1 MTLLLPPLDG
11 RLELK
16 GLLGEG
22 GMGQVHRAWDGGLE
36 RAVAVK
42 FVRGS
47 DPREAERLILE
58 ARIQARV
65 EHPHVVRVHEVGT
78 LEGRPCIVMQLVEG
92 GTLGEL
98 PPDAPLALRV
108 ELLRQAALG
117 LHAAHRQGLI
127 HRDVKP
133 GNILVDTPPSG
144 EPRAL
149 VSDFGLARDEEGG
162 LTRTGLPAG
171 TFDYMAPE
179 VLLGAGPVDFR
190 ADVYALGAT
199 AYATLSGRPPFRE
212 ETVWQ
217 PGQSPSAMHTQVVGG
232 PGLLRRILEEEPT
245 PLADIPQ
252 DLQTVIAKAMEKEAA
267 ERYASAEAFAE
278 DLGRFARGE
287 AILARRTSRLEWFV
301 RWIHRNPG
309 LARTLGAALLLVVL
323 GLGFGVWTTHRAG
336 RQSLEAARLGAEAAA
351 MEELVRSEHLLPP
364 HDLRPAY
371 ARLRAMLADI
381 PAHSSNAPGPA
392 AFVLGRG
399 LQLLG
404 RTEEARQALARAWDL
419 GFRTPIAARAL
430 GEAEAQRYKEE
441 LALLPHIDD
450 PALHQARVKAL
461 QTRFR
466 DPALARL
473 RAALPKDAAA
483 YPLLAA
489 RMALVEDRLQEA
501 AQLAAGAA
509 LAPDQAAEAAG
520 IEGQARLAMGIATFE
535 NGDLPG
541 AAEAWQAAA
550 RAYRRATAIAR
561 SAQEPR
567 LRLAETELR
576 LAKIGM
582 LRQGP
587 DLARFASVQA
597 ALSEAEMLLP
607 DSPELLTTRSE
618 YEADRG
624 RVLRM
629 LGQDAT
635 PALEAAL
642 DLARRA
648 AAGAPDPR
656 QPLERLALACLIASD
671 PLVDGGTQDPGPLW
685 AEGLAA
691 AGRARSLS
699 PESSGPLTLETQMLL
714 RRSDRDSER
723 GGNGLADAERATEN
737 ARRLIQIGDR
747 PVQARNL
754 AAQALRSL
762 GLCRLQ
768 TGGDPSREFAE
779 AVVLA
784 QEVIRQSAANTSS
797 LAWGV
802 FIAAAQVEADLA
814 EGRVPGAALA
824 TGTGWAESLLTAQPG
839 NLMVS
844 AQVGEW
850 TLWRARAEALAGR
863 DPGPLLT
870 RAEGLLLPPA
880 RAGNVTPLA
889 WQRLAEAAME
899 RAAWARAHQ
908 GDPSRFLL
916 AAQEH
921 ARHLQKGDPASC
933 EGPLLEARSLL
944 AQGQRDRALP
954 QAQRAVELNPRSAQA
969 WLTLAQ
975 IQDAAGQKGEARA
988 AAERA
993 RVLLPRLAGLKELRG
1008 RLGS

>member
-58 ARIQARV
+58 ARLQARV

-98 PPDAPLALRV
+98 PPDTPLALRV

-133 GNILVDTPPSG
+133 GNILVDTPPNG

-252 DLQTVIAKAMEKEAA
+252 DLQTVIAKAMEKEAT

-301 RWIHRNPG
+301 RWIHRNPA

-323 GLGFGVWTTHRAG
+323 GLGFGIWTTQRAG

-430 GEAEAQRYKEE
+430 GEAEGQRYAEE
-441 LALLPHIDD
+441 MALLPRMDD
-450 PALHQARVKAL
+450 PALRQARVKAL

-473 RAALPKDAAA
+473 RAALPGNAAA

-535 NGDLPG
+535 KGDLPG

-597 ALSEAEMLLP
+597 ALSEAEVLLP
-607 DSPELLTTRSE
+607 DSPELLATRSE
-618 YEADRG
+618 YESDRG

-889 WQRLAEAAME
+889 WQRLAEAALE

-933 EGPLLEARSLL
+933 EGPLLEARALL

-954 QAQRAVELNPRSAQA
+954 PAQRAVALNPRSAQA

-975 IQDAAGQKGEARA
+975 IQDAAGQKGAART

-993 RVLLPRLAGLKELRG
+993 RVLLPRLAGLKELRS

>member
-47 DPREAERLILE
+47 DPREAERLLLE
-58 ARIQARV
+58 ARLQARV

-133 GNILVDTPPSG
+133 GNILVDTPPNG

-149 VSDFGLARDEEGG
+149 VSDFGLARDEDGG

-179 VLLGAGPVDFR
+179 VLLGGGPVDFR

-199 AYATLSGRPPFRE
+199 AYATLAGRPPFRD
-212 ETVWQ
+212 ETAWQ
-217 PGQSPSAMHTQVVGG
+217 PGHAPSAVNTQIVGG

-245 PLADIPQ
+245 PLADIPE
-252 DLQTVIAKAMEKEAA
+252 DLRTIIAKAMEKGATD
-267 ERYASAEAFAE
+267 RYTSAEAFAE
-278 DLGRFARGE
+278 DLGRFTRGE
-287 AILARRTSRLEWFV
+287 AILAHRTSRLEWFI
-301 RWIHRNPG
+301 RWSRRNPA

-323 GLGFGVWTTHRAG
+323 GLGFGIWTTRRAA

-381 PAHSSNAPGPA
+381 PAHSSYAPGPA

-419 GFRTPIAARAL
+419 GFRTPIAACAL
-430 GEAEAQRYKEE
+430 GEAEGQRYAEE
-441 LALLPHIDD
+441 MALLPRMDD
-450 PALHQARVKAL
+450 PALRQARVKAL

-473 RAALPKDAAA
+473 RAALPGNAAA

-501 AQLAAGAA
+501 AELAAAA
-509 LAPDQAAEAAG
+509 GLAPDRAAEAAG

-535 NGDLPG
+535 KGDLPV
-541 AAEAWQAAA
+541 AAEALKAAA
-550 RAYRRATAIAR
+550 QAFRRAAAIAR

-567 LRLAETELR
+567 LLLAKTELR
-576 LAKIGM
+576 LAKAAM
-582 LRQGP
+582 LQKGP
-587 DLARFASVQA
+587 DLGQFAGVQV
-597 ALSEAEMLLP
+597 ALGEAEVLLP
-607 DSPELLTTRSE
+607 DSPELLTARSE
-618 YEADRG
+618 YESDRS

-648 AAGAPDPR
+648 AVGAPDPR
-656 QPLERLALACLIASD
+656 QPLERLAWACLNASD

-691 AGRARSLS
+691 AGRARALS

-737 ARRLIQIGDR
+737 ARRLIEIGDR
-747 PVQARNL
+747 PVLARSL
-754 AAQALRSL
+754 ASQALRSL

-768 TGGDPSREFAE
+768 TGGDPAREFAE
-779 AVVLA
+779 AVVMA

-824 TGTGWAESLLTAQPG
+824 TGTGWAESLLAAQPG

-870 RAEGLLLPPA
+870 RAEGLLLAPA
-880 RAGNVTPLA
+880 RAGNVTPLT
-889 WQRLAEAAME
+889 WQRLAEAALE
-899 RAAWARAHQ
+899 RAAWARSHK
-908 GDPSRFLL
+908 GNPLRFLKE
-916 AAQEH
+916 AQEH
-921 ARHLQKGDPASC
+921 ARHLQKGDPESC
-933 EGPLLEARSLL
+933 EGPLLEARALL

-954 QAQRAVELNPRSAQA
+954 PAERAVALNPRSASA
-969 WLTLAQ
+969 WFTLAQ
-975 IQDAAGQKGEARA
+975 VQDAAGQKGAART

-993 RVLLPRLAGLKELRG
+993 RALLPRLAGLKELRSH
-1008 RLGS
+1008 LGP